1 MVVKLNSDAVTA
13 IEAILKKG
21 DKAVI
26 QRNGSDVIVMAEK
39 RKVEYRTDS
48 TRNRERAI

>member
-1 MVVKLNSDAVTA
+1 LIVKLNNDAVTA

-26 QRNGSDVIVMAEK
+26 QRNGSDVIIMAEK

-48 TRNRERAI
+48 NGSRERAI